1 MTCVEQEVP
10 ESLDTETQDLIDGFL
25 ATTSGRSL
33 ISSDE
38 VADFLLDLRLSLNR
52 HNN

>member
-1 MTCVEQEVP
+1 MTCIDVQEAP
-10 ESLDTETQDLIDGFL
+10 TESDETTKLIDGFL

-52 HNN
+52 QN